1 MEIGDRIK
9 ILRKTLGLTQAQF
22 AAGINLKP
30 TVIGMYENNQRSV
43 LDRNLLLICIQYN
56 VNEEWLRFGTG
67 EMFKKS
73 ESMTLDEF
81 AKLNNLSDEELEIM
95 RLYMS
100 IDPGIRKGIIDGL
113 KSIFLK
119 DKNEK
124 TSLSL
129 VARGGKDSITVD
141 SKDFKDAIKKDT
153 STNEN
158 DNKNLF

>member
-1 MEIGDRIK
+1 MTIGERIK
-9 ILRKTLGLTQAQF
+9 KIRKTLYLTQADF
-22 AAGINLKP
+22 ANKLNLRQA
-30 TVIGMYENNQRSV
+30 TIGMYENGVR
-43 LDRNLLLICIQYN
+43 N
-56 VNEEWLRFGTG
+56 VNERTIQQICSIFNINENWLRYGNG
-67 EMFKKS
+67 EMFKRS
-73 ESMTLDEF
+73 EAMTLDEF

-141 SKDFKDAIKKDT
+141 TKDFKDAIKKDT

>member
-30 TVIGMYENNQRSV
+30 TVIGMYENKQRNV
-43 LDRNLLLICIQYN
+43 LDRNLMLICIKYN
-56 VNEEWLRFGTG
+56 VNESWLRYGTG
-67 EMFKKS
+67 EMFNKS
-73 ESMTLDEF
+73 DTMTLDEF
-81 AKLNNLSDEELEIM
+81 AKINNLSDEELEIM

-100 IDPGIRKGIIDGL
+100 IDPSIRKGIIDGL